1 MNLEEQQDLTLDL
14 PRILCLH
21 GGGVNAKVFR
31 QQSRGLIKQLKSHF
45 RLVFADGPFFCKPGP
60 GIVPVYENHGPFR
73 RWMRW
78 LPEQPECDARTAAK
92 RIDRQIKQAMDEDD
106 EQGAT
111 GEWVGLLG
119 FSQGAKLAASML
131 FMQQKRAELLGE
143 NMAGS
148 NFRFAVI
155 MAGRAPLV
163 TFDTQLVMSPGLAD
177 LAEIS
182 VESPEE
188 GLGGKRDHLLR
199 LPTVHVHGRQDQGL
213 HLHRRLLDQ
222 YCEPGSARL
231 VEWDGNHRIPFKP
244 KDVALIVDQ
253 ILDVSRE
260 TGALDQF

>member
-1 MNLEEQQDLTLDL
+1 MILPEEEQDLTLDL

-21 GGGVNAKVFR
+21 GGGVNARIFR
-31 QQSRGLIKQLKSHF
+31 QQSRGLIKQLKPHF

-60 GIVPVYENHGPFR
+60 GMVPVYEEHGPFR

-119 FSQGAKLAASML
+119 FSQGAKIAASML
-131 FMQQKRAELLGE
+131 FMQQKRAELLGA
-143 NMAGS
+143 NMAGT

-163 TFDTQLVMSPGLAD
+163 TFDPQLVKSPGIAD
-177 LAEIS
+177 LADIS
-182 VESPEE
+182 VEFPE
-188 GLGGKRDHLLR
+188 GG
-199 LPTVHVHGRQDQGL
+199 
-213 HLHRRLLDQ
+213 
-222 YCEPGSARL
+222 L
-231 VEWDGNHRIPFKP
+231 VESATTYCGCRLFMSTGVRTRGCICTGGCWIST
-244 KDVALIVDQ
+244 
-253 ILDVSRE
+253 VSQVVRAWSSGMAI
-260 TGALDQF
+260 TGYHSSQRMLR

>member
-1 MNLEEQQDLTLDL
+1 
-14 PRILCLH
+14 
-21 GGGVNAKVFR
+21 
-31 QQSRGLIKQLKSHF
+31 
-45 RLVFADGPFFCKPGP
+45 
-60 GIVPVYENHGPFR
+60 
-73 RWMRW
+73 MRW
-78 LPEQPECDARTAAK
+78 LPEQPECDTRTAAK

-131 FMQQKRAELLGE
+131 FMQQKRAELLGA

-163 TFDTQLVMSPGLAD
+163 TFDPQLVTSPALAN

-182 VESPEE
+182 VEFPEE
-188 GLGGKRDHLLR
+188 GLGGKRDHMLR

-244 KDVALIVDQ
+244 KDVALIVEQ
-253 ILDVSRE
+253 MLDVARE
-260 TGALDQF
+260 TGALSP